1 MGAVPISEAS
11 PSLREAL
18 GRPNVGRSLVGLFL
32 AQAAATG
39 ALTTSVALSSIVATR
54 ITGSAA
60 YSGLPATLNLVA
72 ASASAFVAGLAMAR
86 FGRKAGL
93 LSGYLL
99 GAVGAAIGFVAALG
113 SNLPGFLVGSV
124 LVGAAQAVILQGR
137 YAAADLVPAE
147 ARGRVVGAI
156 LFGAVFGA
164 IGAALLTPWLQRL
177 EASSRVPAIVLGWGQ
192 SAVLLTIGALLVLG
206 LFRNPGLEAAAM
218 RAQRL
223 DLPTFLSTAARPEV
237 RLGIVNLV
245 LGQSVMVMLMNL
257 FPIHATRHGL
267 GLTTISAIVTAHIA
281 GMFALAWLTG
291 GLVDRVGPWTI
302 SAAGG
307 AMLLMGAVAS
317 SVSTSALGLGIA
329 LYLIGLGW
337 NLCFVAGSGLLAKY
351 VPAPIRPGF
360 QGAAD
365 VPVWLC
371 AGGSTLGGGFLVGLY
386 DYPAVGVLGG
396 LAAAAMLLLL
406 AVTWVRLR
414 PPADSDLVSG

>member
-1 MGAVPISEAS
+1 MGGVQATELS

-18 GRPNVGRSLVGLFL
+18 GRPGVGRSLLGLFL

-39 ALTTSVALSSIVATR
+39 ALTTSVALSSIVVTN

-72 ASASAFVAGLAMAR
+72 ASASAFLAGMAMAR

-99 GAVGAAIGFVAALG
+99 GAAGAAIGLVSAL
-113 SNLPGFLVGSV
+113 SASLPGFLLGNV

-156 LFGAVFGA
+156 LFGSVFGN
-164 IGAALLTPWLQRL
+164 IGAVLLTPWLQRL
-177 EASSRVPAIVLGWGQ
+177 ELSLRVPAIELGWGQ
-192 SAVLLTIGALLVLG
+192 SAVLLAIGALLVLG
-206 LFRNPGLEAAAM
+206 LFSNPGVEPAAT

-223 DLPTFLSTAARPEV
+223 DLATLLSTAARPEI

-257 FPIHATRHGL
+257 FPIHAVHHGM

-281 GMFALAWLTG
+281 GMFGLAWLTG
-291 GLVDRVGPWTI
+291 GLVDRFGPWAI
-302 SAAGG
+302 SATGG
-307 AMLLMGAVAS
+307 ALLLMGAVAS
-317 SVSTSALGLGIA
+317 ALTTSALGLGIV

-337 NLCFVAGSGLLAKY
+337 NLCFVAGSGLLAKH
-351 VPAPIRPGF
+351 VPAPIRPSF
-360 QGAAD
+360 QGSVD
-365 VPVWLC
+365 VLVWLC
-371 AGGSTLGGGFLVGLY
+371 AGGSTLGGGFMVGVY

-396 LAAAAMLLLL
+396 LASAALLLLL
-406 AVTWVRLR
+406 ALTWIRLVGS
-414 PPADSDLVSG
+414 PEPI